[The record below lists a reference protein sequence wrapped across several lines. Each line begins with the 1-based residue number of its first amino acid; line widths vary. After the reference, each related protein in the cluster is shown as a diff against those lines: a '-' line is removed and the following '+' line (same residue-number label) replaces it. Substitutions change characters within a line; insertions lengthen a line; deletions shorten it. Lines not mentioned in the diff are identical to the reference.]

1 MIQGMRIGAV
11 FCLQAVATRLGLVKA
26 LGTDRQGKL
35 ALWQVLARLI
45 DQGSRLSAVRLAES
59 HGVCDILGLNA
70 FNEDHLYGNLSWLSE
85 HQEDIEQRLFK
96 QRYGAVPPR
105 LFLYDVTSS
114 YLEGTCNAFGAF
126 GYNRDRKKGKQ
137 QIVVG
142 LLVDS
147 EGTPVSVRVFE
158 GNTQDVKTVG
168 DQISV
173 LVKRFG
179 VEEVVFVGDRGML
192 KQPQLNLLD
201 EHRFHYITAITK
213 PQISK
218 LLEAG
223 VFQMELFDEEL
234 GEIEYDGIRYIFR
247 RNPQRVAEIAA
258 NRESK
263 LKKLQKLLDQRNVY
277 LAGHS
282 RSKVET
288 GVREVKAYAKKLKL
302 EDWIEV
308 SVEDRRLTLQFNHQA
323 CAEDTRL
330 DGCYVIK
337 TDLPAGD
344 IQAAMIHDRYKNL
357 TQVEWAFRTFK
368 QGHSEIRPTFVQ
380 TKAST
385 RGHVFVIMLAYLL
398 ERELYRCW
406 QNLDITVAEGID
418 ELGSLRGVEINIG
431 DVTCQKVPRPVEL
444 NEKLLQAADV
454 HLGNIAKVKWNIRS
468 KLPRD

>member
-1 MIQGMRIGAV
+1 
-11 FCLQAVATRLGLVKA
+11 
-26 LGTDRQGKL
+26 
-35 ALWQVLARLI
+35 
-45 DQGSRLSAVRLAES
+45 
-59 HGVCDILGLNA
+59 
-70 FNEDHLYGNLSWLSE
+70 
-85 HQEDIEQRLFK
+85 
-96 QRYGAVPPR
+96 
-105 LFLYDVTSS
+105 
-114 YLEGTCNAFGAF
+114 
-126 GYNRDRKKGKQ
+126 
-137 QIVVG
+137 
-142 LLVDS
+142 
-147 EGTPVSVRVFE
+147 
-158 GNTQDVKTVG
+158 
-168 DQISV
+168 
-173 LVKRFG
+173 
-179 VEEVVFVGDRGML
+179 
-192 KQPQLNLLD
+192 
-201 EHRFHYITAITK
+201 
-213 PQISK
+213 
-218 LLEAG
+218 
-223 VFQMELFDEEL
+223 MELFDEEL

-308 SVEDRRLTLQFNHQA
+308 SVEDRRLTLQFNRQA
-323 CAEDTRL
+323 CAEDARL

-344 IQAAMIHDRYKNL
+344 IQAAMIHDRYKDL

-368 QGHSEIRPTFVQ
+368 QGHLEIRPTFVQ

-431 DVTCQKVPRPVEL
+431 DVTCQKVPRPVDL
-444 NEKLLQAADV
+444 SEKLLQAADV
-454 HLGNIAKVKWNIRS
+454 HLPDILPLKQVHVATRKKLTDRRKS
-468 KLPRD
+468 KRHQGLTPDISQK

>member
-1 MIQGMRIGAV
+1 
-11 FCLQAVATRLGLVKA
+11 
-26 LGTDRQGKL
+26 
-35 ALWQVLARLI
+35 
-45 DQGSRLSAVRLAES
+45 
-59 HGVCDILGLNA
+59 
-70 FNEDHLYGNLSWLSE
+70 
-85 HQEDIEQRLFK
+85 
-96 QRYGAVPPR
+96 
-105 LFLYDVTSS
+105 
-114 YLEGTCNAFGAF
+114 
-126 GYNRDRKKGKQ
+126 
-137 QIVVG
+137 
-142 LLVDS
+142 VDS

-344 IQAAMIHDRYKNL
+344 IQAAMIHDRYKDL

-368 QGHSEIRPTFVQ
+368 QGHLEIRPTFVQ
-380 TKAST
+380 TKAGA
-385 RGHVFVIMLAYLL
+385 RGHVFVIMPAYLL